1 MENSLIDETSSNDS
15 LLEKLDKLEKM
26 VESYHAYCKQV
37 LRDNGNLKKKV
48 DELYDENNNIF
59 DSLYNIEVK
68 LIQNNQY
75 SRRENVEFANIPEN
89 VSQKELEP
97 LIIKILDSIN
107 LKIQSYDL
115 VAVHRIGVIKYNL
128 DPDIP
133 NRPRNVIVRFISRKN
148 SIRVMR
154 NKGKL
159 KSAGKKFNIN
169 NLFVTEN
176 LCFENKNI
184 FNKCCKLKKSGVI
197 NNVWSFNGV
206 VCIQINEDD
215 DKMFEIKHF
224 RQGNFED
231 FAILTPPSN
240 SPRRK

>member
-1 MENSLIDETSSNDS
+1 M
-15 LLEKLDKLEKM
+15 
-26 VESYHAYCKQV
+26 

-48 DELYDENNNIF
+48 EELYEDNNNIF
-59 DSLYNIEVK
+59 DSLYNIDVK

-97 LIIKILDSIN
+97 LIIKILNSMNI
-107 LKIQSYDL
+107 KIQSYGI
-115 VAVHRIGVIKYNL
+115 VAVHRIGAIKYNL
-128 DPDIP
+128 DPDLP
-133 NRPRNVIVRFISRKN
+133 NRPRNVIVRFINRKN

-154 NKGKL
+154 SKGKV
-159 KSAGKKFNIN
+159 KSAGKKYHIN
-169 NLFVTEN
+169 NLYVTEN

-184 FNKCCKLKKSGVI
+184 FNKCYKLKKTGVI

-224 RQGNFED
+224 DDIEFYLQDSSDSEEEEEEED
-231 FAILTPPSN
+231 S
-240 SPRRK
+240 S